1 MKGFEHAREEVN
13 KLIVSGAYV
22 LDVRSS
28 RKRSQT
34 AFVWVLLANLASVL
48 AIRWYDWQAHA
59 LLIVYWLE
67 TGVVLA
73 VYAAKILRAEGTDD
87 PAEIR
92 SWTQV
97 DGEPPEAYIGESN
110 RQVADALVLN
120 YVGIWL
126 FAGGFILL
134 IPFTEEAILELASPD
149 AVALAGVSLIG
160 YHIFSYWYEYVGLR
174 EYERRG
180 PVSLLVEPAPRFW
193 ALLLT
198 LIFGLGATQFTR
210 TPTGVIVVLV
220 FFKTCAD
227 LIAHRRERK
236 RALEA
241 VSES

>member
-1 MKGFEHAREEVN
+1 MIRT
-13 KLIVSGAYV
+13 AYV

-34 AFVWVLLANLASVL
+34 AFVWVLLANLASLL

-73 VYAAKILRAEGTDD
+73 VYVAKILRAEGTDD
-87 PAEIR
+87 PDDIQ

-110 RQVADALVLN
+110 RRVADALLLN
-120 YVGIWL
+120 YAGIWL
-126 FAGGFILL
+126 FAGAFILI
-134 IPFTEEAILELASPD
+134 IPFAEEAILVLASPD
-149 AVALAGVSLIG
+149 AVALAAVSLVA
-160 YHIFSYWYEYVGLR
+160 YHAFSYWYEYVGFR

-180 PVSLLVEPAPRFW
+180 PVSLLAEPAPRFW

-210 TPTGVIVVLV
+210 SPTGVIVVLA

-227 LIAHRRERK
+227 LLAHRRERK
-236 RALEA
+236 RALE
-241 VSES
+241 